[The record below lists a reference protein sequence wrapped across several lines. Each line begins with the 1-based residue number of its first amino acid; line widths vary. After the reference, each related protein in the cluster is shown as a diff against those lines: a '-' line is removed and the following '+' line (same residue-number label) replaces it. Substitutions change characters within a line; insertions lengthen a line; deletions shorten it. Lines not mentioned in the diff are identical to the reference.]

1 MVMLKITRWLP
12 AASVVLLLSAAGS
25 FLAACWA
32 TGDNPDRWFGT
43 GLILAVLAF
52 LAALAAY

>member
-1 MVMLKITRWLP
+1 MLKITRWLP

>member
-1 MVMLKITRWLP
+1 MLKITRWL
-12 AASVVLLLSAAGS
+12 ASASVVLLLAAASS

-32 TGDNPDRWFGT
+32 TGDTPSRLFGT